1 MRAGSLDRSAP
12 VSAYLPCN
20 KSVQTNSSLVREKSA
35 IDWLAKVI
43 AAFGALLLIAG
54 ALIALFHPAMLVSPR
69 DEINGAVHTYAGY
82 LASRNLALAIVLLAA
97 LSLGAKRLQSNLLLL
112 LSLIQLLDAALDV
125 VEGRWP
131 VAMGVVVLA
140 VLFLVASGSV
150 SGFPFWRMRTWKD
163 SN

>member
-43 AAFGALLLIAG
+43 AAFGALMLIAG

-97 LSLGAKRLQSNLLLL
+97 LSLGAKRL
-112 LSLIQLLDAALDV
+112 
-125 VEGRWP
+125 
-131 VAMGVVVLA
+131 
-140 VLFLVASGSV
+140 
-150 SGFPFWRMRTWKD
+150 
-163 SN
+163 